1 MNRTAATVTALAAFV
16 VAATI
21 LAVSVGSVTIP
32 FGTTARYLFTGDA
45 GSERWT
51 TLIADIRLPR
61 VVTAAC
67 AGAALAVAGLLMQTL
82 FANPLADPYILGVSS
97 GASLGVA
104 LVVLGSGTGA
114 GVFAAVAGTGR
125 LGVAAAAAIGALA
138 VLLLV
143 LAISRW
149 IRSVVTLLIVGVMV
163 GSVTSA
169 IVSLLVAFSQ
179 PAQMQQFVLWS
190 LGSYAGASWSDL
202 RVLVPAVLVGV
213 VLAATLVRPL

>member
-82 FANPLADPYILGVSS
+82 FANPLA
-97 GASLGVA
+97 
-104 LVVLGSGTGA
+104 
-114 GVFAAVAGTGR
+114 
-125 LGVAAAAAIGALA
+125 
-138 VLLLV
+138 
-143 LAISRW
+143 
-149 IRSVVTLLIVGVMV
+149 
-163 GSVTSA
+163 
-169 IVSLLVAFSQ
+169 
-179 PAQMQQFVLWS
+179 
-190 LGSYAGASWSDL
+190 
-202 RVLVPAVLVGV
+202 
-213 VLAATLVRPL
+213 